1 MPAQRAMVEM
11 HVVEIILLPYNALIV
26 RILNVAGLLKCW
38 NYFIKNTGLR
48 RGRLKRSKIF
58 SAAV

>member
-11 HVVEIILLPYNALIV
+11 HVVEIILPYALIV